1 MTININ
7 QYSTGVEIKFF
18 KLGKSL
24 EIQGWINK

>member
-7 QYSTGVEIKFF
+7 QHPTGVEIKFF
-18 KLGKSL
+18 KLGKYL